1 MIIYHTFGYMNVYV
15 YFFLIII
22 YETTTTI
29 ALSYNDACT
38 NKCDIPGMVCENNQ
52 CKCSSKSR
60 LFWTGARCTPCP
72 NDWTMTE
79 TECIGL
85 YETFFSRE
93 NAKSICANHKA
104 NLISF
109 RHQNILPLIYNI
121 TSKSTLSL
129 NKGLRVWTSASAVH
143 LNGFGLYEW
152 LDKTQNTFTSASNWW
167 CKKDSFIGYEYIYN
181 EPTRF
186 NHTGAEEECVA
197 YWIGLTKDAISTE
210 TVCLDDQRC
219 DSMFPFM
226 CEKTESTAL
235 QYIGP
240 AQKSNKTTIIIIII
254 GIIFLI
260 LLALALTCGFIFF
273 RKRRNTIKI
282 QNNDANV
289 LESIQSPRKT
299 IEDDRIFNNP
309 TVPNNIVVKQQQA
322 NKRAGYNK
330 QQFDEFD

>member
-1 MIIYHTFGYMNVYV
+1 MNVYV

-38 NKCDIPGMVCENNQ
+38 NKCDISGMVCENNQ

-240 AQKSNKTTIIIIII
+240 APIVTNVITASTSTK
-254 GIIFLI
+254 
-260 LLALALTCGFIFF
+260 
-273 RKRRNTIKI
+273 
-282 QNNDANV
+282 NNDANV